1 MPRLNFRKC
10 SVADMARKYTQEQIA
25 YLREIA
31 PGRYLYQIVQMM
43 NERFSTALSE
53 SQIKCLMVR
62 NGIKNGMQLRCPPEK
77 VRRLTTPEQDTW
89 IKAHSAGKTS
99 AELIAMIKEKFGI
112 VFTVEQIK
120 GYKNRK
126 HINTGLTGRYEKGHI
141 PFNKGRKMP
150 AEVYAKAAPTMFK
163 KGQLPALTRPIGTE
177 RWHDDGYLWVKV
189 AHPNKWRQK
198 HRVIWEAANGPIMP
212 GYKIIFA
219 DGNRSNFD
227 INNLIC
233 VSAAELVRL
242 NQKGLIFN
250 NPEATK
256 AGVLVARL
264 LTKAGKIKRGE

>member
-1 MPRLNFRKC
+1 
-10 SVADMARKYTQEQIA
+10 MARKYTQEQIA

-31 PGRYLYQIVQMM
+31 PGRYLYLIVQMM
-43 NERFSTALSE
+43 NERFGTALSA

-77 VRRLTTPEQDTW
+77 LKRLTTPEQDAW
-89 IKAHSAGKTS
+89 IKAHAAGKTS

-112 VFTVEQIK
+112 VFTVEQMK
-120 GYKNRK
+120 GYKTRK
-126 HINTGLTGRYEKGHI
+126 RINTGLTGRFEKGHI

-150 AEVYAKAAPTMFK
+150 AEIYAKAAPTMFK
-163 KGQLPALTRPIGTE
+163 KGQLPVMTRPVGAE
-177 RWHDDGYLWVKV
+177 CWRDDGYLWVKV
-189 AHPNKWRQK
+189 AQPNKWRLK
-198 HRVIWEAANGPIMP
+198 HRVIWEAANGHIMP

-227 INNLIC
+227 ISNLIC
-233 VSAAELVRL
+233 VSAAELARL
-242 NQKGLIFN
+242 NQRGLIFN

>member
-1 MPRLNFRKC
+1 
-10 SVADMARKYTQEQIA
+10 MARKYTQEQIA

-31 PGRYLYQIVQMM
+31 PGRYLYLIVQMM
-43 NERFSTALSE
+43 NERFGTALSA
-53 SQIKCLMVR
+53 SQIKCLMGYH
-62 NGIKNGMQLRCPPEK
+62 GIKNGMQLRCPPER
-77 VRRLTTPEQDTW
+77 VRRFTTPEQDAW
-89 IKAHSAGKTS
+89 IKAHAAGKTS
-99 AELIAMIKEKFGI
+99 EELITMIKDKFGI
-112 VFTVEQIK
+112 VFTAAQMN
-120 GYKNRK
+120 GYKKRRGIK
-126 HINTGLTGRYEKGHI
+126 TGLTGRFEKGHI

-163 KGQLPALTRPIGTE
+163 KGQLPALTRPIGAE
-177 RWHDDGYLWVKV
+177 RWRDDGYLWVKV

-212 GYKIIFA
+212 GYKIIFT

>member
-1 MPRLNFRKC
+1 
-10 SVADMARKYTQEQIA
+10 MARKYTQEQIA

-43 NERFSTALSE
+43 NERFSTALSA

-112 VFTVEQIK
+112 VFTVEQMK
-120 GYKNRK
+120 GYKTRK
-126 HINTGLTGRYEKGHI
+126 RINTGLTGRFEKGHI

-150 AEVYAKAAPTMFK
+150 AEIYAKAAPTMFK
-163 KGQLPALTRPIGTE
+163 KGQLPVMTRPVGAE
-177 RWHDDGYLWVKV
+177 CWRDDGYLWVKV
-189 AHPNKWRQK
+189 AQPNKWRLK
-198 HRVIWEAANGPIMP
+198 HRVIWETTNGPIP
-212 GYKIIFA
+212 DGHKIIFA

-233 VSAAELVRL
+233 VSAAELARL
-242 NQKGLIFN
+242 NQRGLIFN

>member
-1 MPRLNFRKC
+1 MYK
-10 SVADMARKYTQEQIA
+10 KYTPEQIA

-43 NERFSTALSE
+43 NERFSTALSA

-126 HINTGLTGRYEKGHI
+126 RINTGLTGRFEKGHI
-141 PFNKGRKMP
+141 PFNKGRKIP

-163 KGQLPALTRPIGTE
+163 KGQLPAMTRPVGAE
-177 RWHDDGYLWVKV
+177 CWRDDGYLWVKV
-189 AHPNKWRQK
+189 AQPNKWRLK
-198 HRVIWEAANGPIMP
+198 HRVIWETTNGPIP
-212 GYKIIFA
+212 DGHKIIFA

-233 VSAAELVRL
+233 VSAAELARL
-242 NQKGLIFN
+242 NQRGLIFN

>member
-1 MPRLNFRKC
+1 
-10 SVADMARKYTQEQIA
+10 MARKYTQEQIA

-31 PGRYLYQIVQMM
+31 PGRYLYLIVQMM
-43 NERFSTALSE
+43 NERFGTALSA

-112 VFTVEQIK
+112 VFTVEQMK
-120 GYKNRK
+120 GYKTRK
-126 HINTGLTGRYEKGHI
+126 RINTGLTGRFEKGHI

-150 AEVYAKAAPTMFK
+150 AEIYAKAAPTMFK
-163 KGQLPALTRPIGTE
+163 KGQLPAQTRPIGAE
-177 RWHDDGYLWVKV
+177 CWRDDGYLWVKV
-189 AHPNKWRQK
+189 AQPNKWRLK
-198 HRVIWEAANGPIMP
+198 HRVIWETTNGPIP
-212 GYKIIFA
+212 DGHKNIFA

-233 VSAAELVRL
+233 VSAAELARL
-242 NQKGLIFN
+242 NQRGLIFN